1 MSAYAQ
7 VGGQPNTAAMLIVGA
22 GRSGVTATLK
32 VVA

>member
-7 VGGQPNTAAMLIVGA
+7 VGGQPNTPAMLVDA
-22 GRSGVTATLK
+22 VTRRVITNSN

>member
-7 VGGQPNTAAMLIVGA
+7 VGGQPNTAAMLIAA
-22 GRSGVTATLK
+22 GCRHSTTE